1 MMPGQASWRRAR
13 RILCVRLD
21 NMGDVLMCTPAMRAI
36 RQSDPAAR
44 ITLLASAGGAMV
56 AGGIP
61 EVADVIRYAA
71 PWMKSSSPHPPSEDL
86 AMIETLRARAFDAAV
101 IFTTY
106 SQSPLPAAWMCQ
118 LAGIPLRLAHCHENP
133 YQLLTH
139 WVRDPEPGPAIRHEV
154 QRQLDL
160 VATAGFATDDQRM
173 SFRVAPQDAA
183 WARQWLAAS
192 GIGARPWML
201 MHPGASAP
209 SRRYPPA
216 HWAQVARELACRR
229 GHVLV
234 FTGDASEAALVD
246 GICQGIASGAHSLAG
261 ELDIGKLAAL
271 IEAAPLLVCNNT
283 GPAHLAAALGTPV
296 VDLYALT
303 NPQHTPW
310 QVPNRVLYH
319 DVPCRNCYQ
328 SVCPHGHQ
336 DCLAKVEPARVV
348 EAALELMR
356 LHPRR
361 ALAG

>member
-1 MMPGQASWRRAR
+1 MKSRNWCGAR

-36 RQSDPAAR
+36 RQSAPDVR
-44 ITLLASAGGAMV
+44 ITLLASASGALV

-61 EVADVIRYAA
+61 EVDDVIRYAA
-71 PWMKSSSPHPPSEDL
+71 PWMKSSAPHPPAEDL
-86 AMIETLRARAFDAAV
+86 AMIEALRARDFDAAV

-160 VATAGFATDDQRM
+160 VAEAGFRTDDQRM
-173 SFRVAPQDAA
+173 SFRVAPADAA

-192 GIGARPWML
+192 GLGARPWMV

-216 HWAQVARELACRR
+216 HWRQAARELADRR
-229 GHVLV
+229 GHALV
-234 FTGDASEAALVD
+234 FTGDASEAALVEE
-246 GICQGIASGAHSLAG
+246 IRNGIAGGTHSLAG
-261 ELDIGKLAAL
+261 ELDIGRLAAL
-271 IEAAPLLVCNNT
+271 IEAAPVLVCNNT
-283 GPAHLAAALGTPV
+283 GPAHLASALGTPV

-303 NPQHTPW
+303 NLQHTPW

-348 EAALELMR
+348 EAALELAR
-356 LHPRR
+356 LPARG
-361 ALAG
+361 AL